1 MYFLNNAR
9 IIQSICGILRITS
22 FSQESHFLILWSHR
36 YNQIESL
43 CRPLLST
50 SKDLTA
56 SKDQI
61 ISKDD
66 FLYPKKLYHIN
77 VLTNS
82 STLWMLK
89 MKWLK
94 LTSEVNTE
102 VKSKPKQEKPEKRIT
117 FIWMYELWSFVP

>member
-22 FSQESHFLILWSHR
+22 FSQESHFLILWSYR

-43 CRPLLST
+43 CHPLLST
-50 SKDLTA
+50 SNDLTA

-77 VLTNS
+77 ILTVA
-82 STLWMLK
+82 LF
-89 MKWLK
+89 
-94 LTSEVNTE
+94 EC
-102 VKSKPKQEKPEKRIT
+102 
-117 FIWMYELWSFVP
+117 